1 MAPLSLNL
9 KDDKKYKGLTTV
21 WLLSTLGNSIVKEN
35 NNFYSN
41 KSSSTGNIS
50 ASTVKKKDIVN
61 ISIPKTCD
69 EIQNIEN
76 DLSLRYISNL
86 LYGVAICYNKK
97 TEYVLN
103 DLNHLLVQLQKND
116 VYAFKAKNK
125 STRINGLNS
134 NNSIIG
140 NKNNNYTWEECV
152 FFDDDPLYDITK
164 VPALEFLNSTLQ
176 NNVSFIEEA
185 KSIRR
190 QDYINELSNSNRFE
204 LHSDMTNS
212 DAQSKLGPNARNSFS
227 LDEIPIDVDFNLDL
241 DDIVSHQ
248 GTPLGSH
255 SSSQKDG
262 NDFKFNYEGDEL
274 VLNFENDNENNSNE
288 GEETSVGNEGPA
300 ANLKDYELELEEQ
313 ESEEENNDGQ
323 QKANTRTQRGHR
335 ADVST
340 QLSKVQFDAKTS
352 YPNEVL
358 KFNHENYSHLMEK
371 NRSRKLT
378 GQNFFNSNINTL
390 VRSCGEEEFIST
402 TWLNIFNDF
411 SNLKTGQWDLN
422 AQGFSSV
429 ERGRKRAHSLVS
441 TQSSNSIRS
450 NEYGRKSFRN
460 NKNDNYSSDME
471 NDNLLL
477 NLEQINEDLEDEHY
491 IEENSQGNILD
502 FNLNLPPSSFGRSH
516 TRNSTRSS
524 GFNEDIVGALRRRV
538 GRSEQNFA
546 EEGDS
551 SNNFFSGSS
560 QQNLQHEETSFQD
573 VILDYQTKKFYDYI
587 KERSIVIGR
596 TTRSNPPFKRK
607 MLLVD
612 IIPSRMGEAQTEPN
626 LDNLE
631 SGVSRQIAASAFLSL
646 LNLATKGMVKLNE
659 YPVSDAAT
667 KDLELRREDEIIV
680 YA

>member
-21 WLLSTLGNSIVKEN
+21 WLLSTLGNSIVREN

-76 DLSLRYISNL
+76 NLSLRYISNL
-86 LYGVAICYNKK
+86 LYGVTICYNKK

-212 DAQSKLGPNARNSFS
+212 DVQNKLGPNARNSFS

-288 GEETSVGNEGPA
+288 GEETTVRNEGPA
-300 ANLKDYELELEEQ
+300 ANLKDYELGLEEQ

-323 QKANTRTQRGHR
+323 QKANTRSQRGHR
-335 ADVST
+335 ADVAT

-390 VRSCGEEEFIST
+390 VRSCAEEEFIST

-411 SNLKTGQWDLN
+411 SNLKTGEWDLK

-538 GRSEQNFA
+538 GPSEQNFV

-551 SNNFFSGSS
+551 SNNCFSGSS
-560 QQNLQHEETSFQD
+560 QQNLQHEEINFQD

-612 IIPSRMGEAQTEPN
+612 IIPSRMGEAQTGPN

-646 LNLATKGMVKLNE
+646 LNLATKGMVRLNE

-667 KDLELRREDEIIV
+667 EDLKLRREDEIIV

>member
-1 MAPLSLNL
+1 MAPLSLNF

-21 WLLSTLGNSIVKEN
+21 WLLSALGNSIVKESN
-35 NNFYSN
+35 NYYSN
-41 KSSSTGNIS
+41 KSNSTGNIS
-50 ASTVKKKDIVN
+50 SSTVKKKDIVN

-69 EIQNIEN
+69 EIQNFEN
-76 DLSLRYISNL
+76 DFSLRYISNL
-86 LYGVAICYNKK
+86 LYGVTICYNKK

-164 VPALEFLNSTLQ
+164 VPALEFLNTTLQ
-176 NNVSFIEEA
+176 DNVSFIEEA

-204 LHSDMTNS
+204 LHGDMTNS
-212 DAQSKLGPNARNSFS
+212 DAQSNLGSNVRNSFP
-227 LDEIPIDVDFNLDL
+227 LDEIPVDVDFNLDL

-262 NDFKFNYEGDEL
+262 NDFKFNYQGDEL
-274 VLNFENDNENNSNE
+274 VLNFENDNENNSNG
-288 GEETSVGNEGPA
+288 GEDTSVENEGPV
-300 ANLKDYELELEEQ
+300 ANLKDYELGLEAQ
-313 ESEEENNDGQ
+313 ASEEENDLQ
-323 QKANTRTQRGHR
+323 QKLNTRMQRGHR
-335 ADVST
+335 ADVGG
-340 QLSKVQFDAKTS
+340 QFSKVQFDAKTS

-358 KFNHENYSHLMEK
+358 KFNHGNYSHLMGK
-371 NRSRKLT
+371 NRIRKLT
-378 GQNFFNSNINTL
+378 GQNFLTSNISSL
-390 VRSCGEEEFIST
+390 VRSCGEEEFFST
-402 TWLNIFNDF
+402 NWLSIFNDF
-411 SNLKTGQWDLN
+411 SNIKTSEWDLYP
-422 AQGFSSV
+422 QGFSSV

-441 TQSSNSIRS
+441 TQSSSSTRS
-450 NEYGRKSFRN
+450 HEYGRKSFRN

-477 NLEQINEDLEDEHY
+477 NLEQINEDLEDGHY

-538 GRSEQNFA
+538 GPSEQNFA
-546 EEGDS
+546 EEDDS
-551 SNNFFSGSS
+551 SNSCFSDGS
-560 QQNLQHEETSFQD
+560 QQNLQQDKTNFQD

-587 KERSIVIGR
+587 KERSIVVGR

-612 IIPSRMGEAQTEPN
+612 IIPSRMGEAQTGANFDDVER
-626 LDNLE
+626 
-631 SGVSRQIAASAFLSL
+631 GVSRQIAASAFLSL

-659 YPVSDAAT
+659 YPVADAVT
-667 KDLELRREDEIIV
+667 KDLKLRREDEIIV

>member
-1 MAPLSLNL
+1 MAPLLLNF

-35 NNFYSN
+35 NSSYSS
-41 KSSSTGNIS
+41 KSNSTGNIS

-69 EIQNIEN
+69 EIQNFES

-86 LYGVAICYNKK
+86 LYGVTICYNKK

-103 DLNHLLVQLQKND
+103 DLNHLLVQLQKNNA
-116 VYAFKAKNK
+116 YAFKAKNK
-125 STRINGLNS
+125 STRINGLN
-134 NNSIIG
+134 NHNSIIG
-140 NKNNNYTWEECV
+140 SRNNNYAWEECV

-164 VPALEFLNSTLQ
+164 VPALDFLNNTLQ
-176 NNVSFIEEA
+176 DDISFIEEA

-204 LHSDMTNS
+204 LHSDRTNP
-212 DAQSKLGPNARNSFS
+212 DAQSKLGPNVRNSFS

-255 SSSQKDG
+255 SSSQKDN
-262 NDFKFNYEGDEL
+262 NDLKFNYDGNEL
-274 VLNFENDNENNSNE
+274 ILNFENDDDNNGSKS
-288 GEETSVGNEGPA
+288 EETPLENEESA
-300 ANLKDYELELEEQ
+300 ANLKDYELGLEEQ
-313 ESEEENNDGQ
+313 ESEEENDGGQ
-323 QKANTRTQRGHR
+323 RKVGVKMQRGNR
-335 ADVST
+335 ADVAGL
-340 QLSKVQFDAKTS
+340 LSKVQFDTKIS

-358 KFNHENYSHLMEK
+358 KFNHGNYSNLMEK
-371 NRSRKLT
+371 SRKKKIS
-378 GQNFFNSNINTL
+378 GQNAFNSSINSL
-390 VRSCGEEEFIST
+390 VRSCGEAEFIST
-402 TWLNIFNDF
+402 NWLSIFNDF
-411 SNLKTGQWDLN
+411 SDLKTGELDLTS
-422 AQGFSSV
+422 QDFGTI

-477 NLEQINEDLEDEHY
+477 NLEQINEDLEEGHY

-524 GFNEDIVGALRRRV
+524 GFNEDIVGALRRRI
-538 GRSEQNFA
+538 GPSEQNFV

-551 SNNFFSGSS
+551 SNDYFSDST
-560 QQNLQHEETSFQD
+560 QQNLPEETNFHD

-587 KERSIVIGR
+587 KERSVAIGR

-607 MLLVD
+607 VLLVD
-612 IIPSRMGEAQTEPN
+612 IIPSRMGEAQIESN
-626 LDNLE
+626 LDISE
-631 SGVSRQIAASAFLSL
+631 KGVSRQIAAGAFLSL
-646 LNLATKGMVKLNE
+646 LNLATKGMIKLNE
-659 YPVSDAAT
+659 YPAMDADN
-667 KDLELRREDEIIV
+667 KDLRIRKEDEIII